1 MIVSVIQLSACRKL
15 VSVILISKEISYTNQ
30 LGDMIMNTKSNTMI
44 MNTLN
49 ALAAMFNTYSD
60 KGLTANIDN
69 DVLIVHVNIP
79 MVFGMIDYPDNRK
92 PWSISWSINK
102 DYFEPI
108 REIKYDSYDGYD
120 SYTYYSDDDEV
131 AVEILEPEVLKMLT
145 DITMETN
152 TVPYITSDYIDNNVR
167 QCLQI
172 AMQLAFMRSQSD
184 NDVIPITV
192 DFTYG
197 DYIDTDA
204 DE

>member
-1 MIVSVIQLSACRKL
+1 
-15 VSVILISKEISYTNQ
+15 
-30 LGDMIMNTKSNTMI
+30 MNTKSNPMI

-60 KGLTANIDN
+60 KGLTASIDN

-108 REIKYDSYDGYD
+108 REIKYESDNGYD
-120 SYTYYSDDDEV
+120 SYTYYSYDDDE

-152 TVPYITSDYIDNNVR
+152 TVPYINSYYIDNNVR

>member
-1 MIVSVIQLSACRKL
+1 
-15 VSVILISKEISYTNQ
+15 
-30 LGDMIMNTKSNTMI
+30 MNTKSNPMI

-60 KGLTANIDN
+60 KGLTASIDN

-79 MVFGMIDYPDNRK
+79 MVFGMIDYPENRK

-102 DYFEPI
+102 DYFEPS
-108 REIKYDSYDGYD
+108 REIKYDADNDYD
-120 SYTYYSDDDEV
+120 SYTYYSDDNDEV
-131 AVEILEPEVLKMLT
+131 AVEILEPEVLKLLT
-145 DITMETN
+145 DTTMEMN

-172 AMQLAFMRSQSD
+172 AMQLAFMRSVND

>member
-1 MIVSVIQLSACRKL
+1 
-15 VSVILISKEISYTNQ
+15 
-30 LGDMIMNTKSNTMI
+30 MNTKSNLMI

-49 ALAAMFNTYSD
+49 ALAGMFNTYSD
-60 KGLTANIDN
+60 KGLTASIDN

-172 AMQLAFMRSQSD
+172 AMQLAFMRSEND
-184 NDVIPITV
+184 NDVIPV
-192 DFTYG
+192 SVAFTYG
-197 DYIDTDA
+197 DYIDTDT